1 MARDTFNRKTLRQDP
16 FRDTMLNLLERVSGY
31 RKTVIAVVTV
41 LVMGTG
47 AAFGFYGY
55 SQLVAKRQAELFYK
69 AEKAFV
75 NTSLEDEERLTAA
88 REAFGEFLRSYPDS
102 PLSPFALMILAK
114 IAWEQSDFQEAERKF
129 KAAMEQPRASPTLK
143 NLAKIGQAKLLE
155 NKGQFDQSAEIYLSL
170 PESQLADVRDFN
182 LGRIAVAGGRI
193 EEARK
198 HLESVVNRFP
208 RSRVS
213 DWANAML
220 SFLP

>member
-1 MARDTFNRKTLRQDP
+1 MARDTFNRKTLRQDA
-16 FRDTMLNLLERVSGY
+16 FRDGMLNLLDRISGY

-41 LVMGTG
+41 LVVGTG

-55 SQLVAKRQAELFYK
+55 SQLVAKQQAELFYQG
-69 AEKAFV
+69 EKALA
-75 NTSLEDEERLTAA
+75 NPSLENEKRLTAA
-88 REAFGEFLRSYPDS
+88 REAFGEFLRAYPDS
-102 PLSPFALMILAK
+102 PLSPFALMLSAK
-114 IAWEQSDFQEAERKF
+114 IAWEQSDFQEAERNF
-129 KAAMEQPRASPTLK
+129 KAALDHPAAPPTLK

-155 NKGQFDQSAEIYLSL
+155 NQGQFDQSAKIYLSL

-213 DWANAML
+213 DWANAVL

>member
-1 MARDTFNRKTLRQDP
+1 MARETFNRKTLRQDP
-16 FRDTMLNLLERVSGY
+16 FRDTMLNLLEQVSGY

-41 LVMGTG
+41 LVVGTG

-75 NTSLEDEERLTAA
+75 DTSLEDEERLTAA
-88 REAFGEFLRSYPDS
+88 REAFGEFLRAYPDS

-155 NKGQFDQSAEIYLSL
+155 NMGQFDQSAEIYLSL
-170 PESQLADVRDFN
+170 PESRLADVRDFN

-213 DWANAML
+213 DWANAVL